1 MNLNPSCV
9 ASINNDELE
18 MAKVVW
24 MSGIEYVSG
33 ALCKCGKKGQH
44 THDKMLLATHRRAAT
59 TNPDCNRLY
68 VRSQVTRKTAPSA
81 DELFARIRFSAV
93 AQMVNDRRKDLTQI
107 SRDQQAFIAQ
117 RDSAYGL
124 KTMKAWYWKVCG
136 DEYDAQHPRG

>member
-1 MNLNPSCV
+1 
-9 ASINNDELE
+9 

-59 TNPDCNRLY
+59 TSPYCNRLY
-68 VRSQVTRKTAPSA
+68 VRSQITRKTAPTE
-81 DELFARIRFSAV
+81 DELFARIRFTAV
-93 AQMVNDRRKDLTQI
+93 AAMVRTR
-107 SRDQQAFIAQ
+107 SRDLSKISQDQMAFVAQ
-117 RDSAYGL
+117 RDSAYGV

-136 DEYDAQHPRG
+136 QEYDAQHPRG

>member
-68 VRSQVTRKTAPSA
+68 VRSQVTRKTAPTE
-81 DELFARIRFSAV
+81 DELFARIRFSTV
-93 AQMVNDRRKDLTQI
+93 AQMVRTR
-107 SRDQQAFIAQ
+107 SRDLSKITQDQMAFIAQ
-117 RDSAYGL
+117 KDTAAGK
-124 KTMKAWYWKVCG
+124 KTMKAWYWMVCG

>member
-1 MNLNPSCV
+1 
-9 ASINNDELE
+9 

-81 DELFARIRFSAV
+81 DELYARVRFTAITQD
-93 AQMVNDRRKDLTQI
+93 QM
-107 SRDQQAFIAQ
+107 AFIAQ
-117 RDSAYGL
+117 KDLAGGK
-124 KTMKAWYWKVCG
+124 KTMKAWYWMTCG
-136 DEYDAQHPRG
+136 NEYDAQHPRG

>member
-1 MNLNPSCV
+1 
-9 ASINNDELE
+9 

-59 TNPDCNRLY
+59 TSPYCNRLY

>member
-33 ALCKCGKKGQH
+33 ALCKCGKKSQH

-68 VRSQVTRKTAPSA
+68 VRSQVTRK
-81 DELFARIRFSAV
+81 
-93 AQMVNDRRKDLTQI
+93 
-107 SRDQQAFIAQ
+107 
-117 RDSAYGL
+117 G
-124 KTMKAWYWKVCG
+124 
-136 DEYDAQHPRG
+136 

>member
-1 MNLNPSCV
+1 
-9 ASINNDELE
+9 

-81 DELFARIRFSAV
+81 DELYARVRFTAI
-93 AQMVNDRRKDLTQI
+93 AAMVRTR
-107 SRDQQAFIAQ
+107 SRVED
-117 RDSAYGL
+117 
-124 KTMKAWYWKVCG
+124 
-136 DEYDAQHPRG
+136 HPRPDGVHRAEGSCGRQENDESVVLDDLR

>member
-1 MNLNPSCV
+1 
-9 ASINNDELE
+9 

-59 TNPDCNRLY
+59 TSPYCNRLY
-68 VRSQVTRKTAPSA
+68 VRSQITRKTAPTE
-81 DELFARIRFSAV
+81 DELFARIRFSTV
-93 AQMVNDRRKDLTQI
+93 AQMVDTRRKDLTQI
-107 SRDQQAFIAQ
+107 TRDQQAFIAQ
-117 RDSAYGL
+117 RDSAYGK

-136 DEYDAQHPRG
+136 DQYDTEHPRG

>member
-1 MNLNPSCV
+1 
-9 ASINNDELE
+9 

-81 DELFARIRFSAV
+81 DELFARVRFTAV
-93 AQMVNDRRKDLTQI
+93 AAMVRTRSMDLSKI
-107 SRDQQAFIAQ
+107 SRPNGVHRAE
-117 RDSAYGL
+117 GL
-124 KTMKAWYWKVCG
+124 GRRQENHESVVLDG
-136 DEYDAQHPRG
+136 LRR

>member
-1 MNLNPSCV
+1 
-9 ASINNDELE
+9 

-68 VRSQVTRKTAPSA
+68 VRSQVTRKTALTE
-81 DELFARIRFSAV
+81 DELFARIRFSTV
-93 AQMVNDRRKDLTQI
+93 AQMVDTRRKDLTQI
-107 SRDQQAFIAQ
+107 TRDQQAFIAQ
-117 RDSAYGL
+117 RDSAYGK

-136 DEYDAQHPRG
+136 DQYDAEHPRS

>member
-1 MNLNPSCV
+1 
-9 ASINNDELE
+9 

-81 DELFARIRFSAV
+81 DELYARVRFTAV
-93 AQMVNDRRKDLTQI
+93 AAMVRTR
-107 SRDQQAFIAQ
+107 SRDLSKITQDQMDFMAQ
-117 RDSAYGL
+117 RNNPRGI
-124 KTMKAWYWKVCG
+124 KTMKAYYWYICG
-136 DEYDAQHPRG
+136 LEWDSAHPRP